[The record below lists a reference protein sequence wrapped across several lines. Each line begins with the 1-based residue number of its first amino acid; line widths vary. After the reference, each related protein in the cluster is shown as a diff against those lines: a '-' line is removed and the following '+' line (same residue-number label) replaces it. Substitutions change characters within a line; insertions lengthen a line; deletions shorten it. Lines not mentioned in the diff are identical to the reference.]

1 MKNIRSGINESGRVR
16 RAIDNTQ
23 RILKSAGLTNGNLLD
38 QDEVKKT
45 DDTLFWFRK
54 NENVSS
60 TNKRMYV
67 IWSLASLTPLG
78 YADDK
83 VAVRNVYIS
92 IDFYTRLGQL
102 HQTTLKT
109 IDRVDE
115 EFTKNGWQFER
126 VAFDAVDEIN
136 GITQIRYSATI
147 KI

>member
-1 MKNIRSGINESGRVR
+1 MRVAELEGW
-16 RAIDNTQ
+16 AIDNTQ

-38 QDEVKKT
+38 LDEVKKT

>member
-1 MKNIRSGINESGRVR
+1 MRVAELEGW
-16 RAIDNTQ
+16 AIDNIQ

-38 QDEVKKT
+38 PDEVKKT
-45 DDTLFWFRK
+45 DDTLFWFKK

-60 TNKRMYV
+60 TNKKMYV

-115 EFTKNGWQFER
+115 EFTKSGWQFER

>member
-1 MKNIRSGINESGRVR
+1 MRVAELEGW
-16 RAIDNTQ
+16 AIDNAQ

-38 QDEVKKT
+38 PDEVKKT
-45 DDTLFWFRK
+45 DDTLFWFKK

-109 IDRVDE
+109 IDRVDA

-126 VAFDAVDEIN
+126 VAFVAVDEIN

>member
-1 MKNIRSGINESGRVR
+1 MRVAELEGW
-16 RAIDNTQ
+16 AIDNIQ

-38 QDEVKKT
+38 LDEVKKT
-45 DDTLFWFRK
+45 DDTLFWFKK

-60 TNKRMYV
+60 TNKKMYV

>member
-1 MKNIRSGINESGRVR
+1 MRVAELEEW
-16 RAIDNTQ
+16 AIDNAQ
-23 RILKSAGLTNGNLLD
+23 RILKSAGLINGNLLD

>member
-1 MKNIRSGINESGRVR
+1 MRVAELEGW
-16 RAIDNTQ
+16 AIDNTQ

-38 QDEVKKT
+38 PDEVKKT
-45 DDTLFWFRK
+45 DDTLFWFKK

-60 TNKRMYV
+60 TNKKMYV

-147 KI
+147 KIQEENKC

>member
-1 MKNIRSGINESGRVR
+1 MRVAELEVW
-16 RAIDNTQ
+16 AIDNTQ
-23 RILKSAGLTNGNLLD
+23 KILKSAGLTNGNLLD

>member
-1 MKNIRSGINESGRVR
+1 MRVAELEGW
-16 RAIDNTQ
+16 AIDNTQ

-38 QDEVKKT
+38 LDEVKKT

-60 TNKRMYV
+60 TNKRMSV

>member
-1 MKNIRSGINESGRVR
+1 MRVAELEGW
-16 RAIDNTQ
+16 AIDNAQ

-38 QDEVKKT
+38 PDEVKKT
-45 DDTLFWFRK
+45 DDTLFWFKK

>member
-1 MKNIRSGINESGRVR
+1 MRVAELEEW
-16 RAIDNTQ
+16 AIDNAQ
-23 RILKSAGLTNGNLLD
+23 RILKSAGLINGNLLD

-126 VAFDAVDEIN
+126 VAFDAVGEIN

>member
-1 MKNIRSGINESGRVR
+1 MRVAELEGW
-16 RAIDNTQ
+16 AIDNTQ
-23 RILKSAGLTNGNLLD
+23 RILKSVGLTNGNLLD
-38 QDEVKKT
+38 PDEVKKT
-45 DDTLFWFRK
+45 DDTLFWFKK

-60 TNKRMYV
+60 TNKKMYV

>member
-1 MKNIRSGINESGRVR
+1 MRVAELEGW
-16 RAIDNTQ
+16 AIDNIQ

-38 QDEVKKT
+38 PDEVKKT
-45 DDTLFWFRK
+45 DDTLFWFKK

-60 TNKRMYV
+60 TNKKMYV

-136 GITQIRYSATI
+136 GITYLRYSATI

>member
-1 MKNIRSGINESGRVR
+1 MRVAELEGW
-16 RAIDNTQ
+16 AIDNTQ

>member
-1 MKNIRSGINESGRVR
+1 MRVAELEGW
-16 RAIDNTQ
+16 AIDNTQ

-109 IDRVDE
+109 IDRVDK

>member
-1 MKNIRSGINESGRVR
+1 MRVAELEGW
-16 RAIDNTQ
+16 AIDNTQ

-38 QDEVKKT
+38 PDEVKKT
-45 DDTLFWFRK
+45 DDTLFWFKK
-54 NENVSS
+54 NENVNS

>member
-1 MKNIRSGINESGRVR
+1 MRVAELEGW
-16 RAIDNTQ
+16 AIDNTQ

-38 QDEVKKT
+38 PDEVKKT
-45 DDTLFWFRK
+45 DDTLFWFKK

>member
-1 MKNIRSGINESGRVR
+1 MRVAELEGW
-16 RAIDNTQ
+16 AIDNTQ

-38 QDEVKKT
+38 PDEVKKT
-45 DDTLFWFRK
+45 DDTLFWFKK

-60 TNKRMYV
+60 TNKKMYV

>member
-1 MKNIRSGINESGRVR
+1 MRVAELEEW
-16 RAIDNTQ
+16 AIDNVQ
-23 RILKSAGLTNGNLLD
+23 RILKSAGLINGNLLD

-78 YADDK
+78 YADNK

>member
-1 MKNIRSGINESGRVR
+1 MRVAELEEW
-16 RAIDNTQ
+16 AIDNTQ

>member
-1 MKNIRSGINESGRVR
+1 MRVAELEEW
-16 RAIDNTQ
+16 AIDNAQ
-23 RILKSAGLTNGNLLD
+23 RILKSAGLINGNLLD

-78 YADDK
+78 YADNK

>member
-1 MKNIRSGINESGRVR
+1 MRVAELEGW
-16 RAIDNTQ
+16 AIDNIQ

-38 QDEVKKT
+38 PDEVKKT
-45 DDTLFWFRK
+45 DDTLFWFKK

-60 TNKRMYV
+60 TNKKMYV

>member
-1 MKNIRSGINESGRVR
+1 MRVAELEGW
-16 RAIDNTQ
+16 AIDNTQ

-38 QDEVKKT
+38 PDEVKKT
-45 DDTLFWFRK
+45 DDTLFWFKK

-60 TNKRMYV
+60 TNKKMYV

-83 VAVRNVYIS
+83 VAIRNVYIS